1 MEYVGVVPETGQ
13 VESVD
18 WGVASHGQAML
29 VDVRRRNGACT
40 HRHAELALSDL
51 APHTPATCVLV
62 EHHHP
67 RLPSVTSTLD
77 RLIPY
82 ADWLERLPASA
93 PSSQDEEAIKANPGV
108 QLLPFY
114 THGEKASGQKEAILG
129 LRAMDMRRA
138 MEIAPS
144 LGEGLLEKLGTG
156 EEDVK
161 GWIEYWRAGFLSG

>member
-1 MEYVGVVPETGQ
+1 MDKQ
-13 VESVD
+13 CSWMSID
-18 WGVASHGQAML
+18 AMARAL
-29 VDVRRRNGACT
+29 IDMRNSPYPILHLT
-40 HRHAELALSDL
+40 
-51 APHTPATCVLV
+51 
-62 EHHHP
+62 HP
-67 RLPSVTSTLD
+67 RPVSWSSIITLVSHQLHLP
-77 RLIPY
+77 LIPY